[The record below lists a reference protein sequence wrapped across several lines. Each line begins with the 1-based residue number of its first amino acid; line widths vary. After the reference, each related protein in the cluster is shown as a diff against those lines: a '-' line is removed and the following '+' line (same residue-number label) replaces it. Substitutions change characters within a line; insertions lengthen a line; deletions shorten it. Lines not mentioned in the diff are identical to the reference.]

1 MHTFSLISLVK
12 KHAHFFI
19 NLTCFVNRTC
29 WLQFSALQTL
39 TMSSST
45 NNTDAA
51 VTKVKAK
58 AAKKAAK
65 SAAGAVGKRHNKIQ
79 RNNLQR
85 ISAPGL
91 RRISRRAGIKRTRAT
106 VYGECRE
113 VLRSFVDAT
122 VSNAIVYC
130 QAAGRKTVTSGDVV
144 MALERQGRPLYG
156 Y

>member
-1 MHTFSLISLVK
+1 MKIRFAFRESYFGCQQS
-12 KHAHFFI
+12 A
-19 NLTCFVNRTC
+19 NRAGG
-29 WLQFSALQTL
+29 LHSSI
-39 TMSSST
+39 MSSA
-45 NNTDAA
+45 DVA
-51 VTKVKAK
+51 VEKVKAK
-58 AAKKAAK
+58 AARKAAK
-65 SAAGAVGKRHNKIQ
+65 TAAKKGAVAGAIGKRHQKIE

-113 VLRSFVDAT
+113 LLRAFVDST

-130 QAAGRKTVTSGDVV
+130 QSAGRKTVTTGDVI
-144 MALERQGRPLYG
+144 MSLERQGRPLYG